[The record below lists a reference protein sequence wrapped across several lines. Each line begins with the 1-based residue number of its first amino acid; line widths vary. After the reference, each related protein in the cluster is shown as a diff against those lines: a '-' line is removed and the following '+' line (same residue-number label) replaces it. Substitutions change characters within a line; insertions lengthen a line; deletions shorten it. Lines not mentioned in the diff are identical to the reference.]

1 MPTARAPRGS
11 RTAHPCGPAVP
22 PRPAPH
28 LLLLRAVLTSPLPSS
43 RGTGLFIYLPIHL
56 LAPFIYLF
64 DLWITP
70 HPFPP
75 SRPLGVSRRWG
86 RGGSEPPATFPAFL
100 PRPLPARE
108 HHRAGVY
115 ITAPRRRRR
124 PPGTPRIPH
133 RGGPAGVVGGGR
145 GSAQPGPAPRARS
158 GPPRRAEQRPSRR
171 RKWAL
176 Y

>member
-70 HPFPP
+70 HPPRLPPLPSPRRFAALGPGRLRTPRDVPRFFAASPPGAGASPCGCLHNRPPPPPP
-75 SRPLGVSRRWG
+75 SRDPAHPAP
-86 RGGSEPPATFPAFL
+86 GGA
-100 PRPLPARE
+100 
-108 HHRAGVY
+108 
-115 ITAPRRRRR
+115 
-124 PPGTPRIPH
+124 
-133 RGGPAGVVGGGR
+133 GR
-145 GSAQPGPAPRARS
+145 GSGGWEGERTARS
-158 GPPRRAEQRPSRR
+158 RTPRPD
-171 RKWAL
+171 RKSVV
-176 Y
+176 